1 MNPIF
6 KARFKDVGVLSLPAL
21 VALGQT
27 GPGLRAAGVPW
38 DLRKTQPYC
47 GYEEYEFDVP
57 VADQSDAFNRT
68 WVRVQECHQSLRII
82 YQVLDRLD
90 ASEGEPV
97 MVADKKIAWPAQ
109 MSIGR
114 DGQGTSPEHVREI
127 MTQSMESLIHHFKL
141 VTEGFRVPA
150 GQGATRSSS
159 TPRGHGV
166 VIWFPTAAHAHSEPT
181 SRIQASAT
189 CRAFP

>member
-1 MNPIF
+1 MALRAIIF
-6 KARFKDVGVLSLPAL
+6 CVDGTLANTERDGHRPAFNAAFAEMGLPWHWGESFYGRFSASPDKVFSEDPRYRILAFGAL
-21 VALGQT
+21 VPIGT
-27 GPGLRAAGVPW
+27 SGLAANLELTASDTTP
-38 DLRKTQPYC
+38 DNS
-47 GYEEYEFDVP
+47 DVP
-57 VADQSDAFNRT
+57 TRSDFDR
-68 WVRVQECHQSLRII
+68 QSLRII

-141 VTEGFRVPA
+141 VKIGR
-150 GQGATRSSS
+150 
-159 TPRGHGV
+159 
-166 VIWFPTAAHAHSEPT
+166 AHV
-181 SRIQASAT
+181 
-189 CRAFP
+189 